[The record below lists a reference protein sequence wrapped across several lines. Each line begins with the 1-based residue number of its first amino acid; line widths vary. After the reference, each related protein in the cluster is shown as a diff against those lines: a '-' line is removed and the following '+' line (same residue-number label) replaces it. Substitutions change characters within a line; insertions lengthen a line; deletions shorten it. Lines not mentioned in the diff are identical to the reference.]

1 VVPKK
6 KKKKISKTKKKKGS
20 RESLLGEN
28 KVFHGGKT
36 SVEADY
42 RC

>member
-6 KKKKISKTKKKKGS
+6 KKKENIKNKEKKGS